1 MGNGTLGI
9 VETIDVEKG
18 LIYIITEDGNE
29 YEVSRER
36 WSNMKYRFNNK
47 EQKIEEEEIGYFIQ
61 FPIRLAW
68 AITIHKSQGLTF
80 NKVIIDLTGGVF
92 AGGQTYVA
100 LSRCTSLNGITLKS
114 PIRQRKYFRTKR
126 NIAIC
131 SKLQQF
137 NTYKKSIK

>member
-1 MGNGTLGI
+1 MEIKPDAQVIFIKNDINKRWVNGTLGI

-80 NKVIIDLTGGVF
+80 NRGCICRRPNIRRLIKMYIIKRHYTQI
-92 AGGQTYVA
+92 ANKA
-100 LSRCTSLNGITLKS
+100 
-114 PIRQRKYFRTKR
+114 RKYFRTKR

-131 SKLQQF
+131 
-137 NTYKKSIK
+137 

>member
-47 EQKIEEEEIGYFIQ
+47 EQK
-61 FPIRLAW
+61 
-68 AITIHKSQGLTF
+68 
-80 NKVIIDLTGGVF
+80 
-92 AGGQTYVA
+92 
-100 LSRCTSLNGITLKS
+100 
-114 PIRQRKYFRTKR
+114 
-126 NIAIC
+126 
-131 SKLQQF
+131 
-137 NTYKKSIK
+137 